1 MYPSPPP
8 YPHNPYH
15 AQPPT
20 HGLSIASLVL
30 GIVSLPLVFLCCT
43 GYITGTLSIV
53 FGVIALGAVRRGEA
67 SSTSRGLAWGGIV
80 TSAVAM
86 IGYAAIY
93 LIYVIILGGA
103 LLMAPPR

>member
-8 YPHNPYH
+8 YPYQ

-20 HGLSIASLVL
+20 HGLAIASLVL

-43 GYITGTLSIV
+43 GYATGTLSII
-53 FGVIALGAVRRGEA
+53 FGIISLGAVRRGEA
-67 SSTSRGLAWGGIV
+67 NATSKGMAWGGIA

-93 LIYVIILGGA
+93 LIYVIVLGGA
-103 LLMAPPR
+103 LLLAPHR